1 MEHIKFEV
9 MEFPS
14 RLTSKFSSTTLL
26 SPILCDRALC
36 HLSLSLTSCCVNEFW
51 SEKANEDIIVSKC
64 IKLKK

>member
-14 RLTSKFSSTTLL
+14 RLTPKFSSTTLL

-36 HLSLSLTSCCVNEFW
+36 HLSLSLLPV
-51 SEKANEDIIVSKC
+51 AV
-64 IKLKK
+64 